1 MHHPSLQQILERSN
15 SAWKAQHCS
24 MLTSHVPS
32 CQVSTLCCVNWI
44 TSFYWKNHA
53 RFQITRPSFLTII
66 FSEVCPKPQILGRM
80 FFSPVAAALLADTL
94 STSCALKKDTWNCAK
109 QCPKCIAHMFPIV
122 PNKQVFCNRPLADH
136 KICSNHYQ
144 YHFEGSGIGS
154 SGEIV
159 EVSNLESGST
169 LLSWDKVGLL
179 ALRQGRRGFNLA
191 RPRWADLTPTFTLGI
206 LRSTH
211 WTMHS
216 MCNSYHNAKTE
227 RDPTK
232 EKVVFKRV
240 FIGKLGTSYEYCLNS
255 WPELQEW
262 WHNIMRFIAM
272 TLWWRLSENL
282 TKLLD
287 L

>member
-80 FFSPVAAALLADTL
+80 FFSQVAAALLAVTL

-122 PNKQVFCNRPLADH
+122 PNKQVFFATDPWPITKSAPITISIILKEVELGALVKLWRCLTSKAGVH
-136 KICSNHYQ
+136 CSL
-144 YHFEGSGIGS
+144 ETRSGCWRS
-154 SGEIV
+154 
-159 EVSNLESGST
+159 
-169 LLSWDKVGLL
+169 DKVGEVSTLQGLVELTSLQLSPL
-179 ALRQGRRGFNLA
+179 A
-191 RPRWADLTPTFTLGI
+191 
-206 LRSTH
+206 S
-211 WTMHS
+211 
-216 MCNSYHNAKTE
+216 
-227 RDPTK
+227 
-232 EKVVFKRV
+232 
-240 FIGKLGTSYEYCLNS
+240 
-255 WPELQEW
+255 
-262 WHNIMRFIAM
+262 
-272 TLWWRLSENL
+272 
-282 TKLLD
+282 
-287 L
+287 